1 MTKEE
6 IIEMLDTREWPSENG
21 TYLLVGFSKDE
32 AFSVHRVKYVNNGE
46 ISNPVLTILA
56 PGKIKACVDW
66 SDIKSL
72 DNKQYMFNDE
82 LLKKYPDLI
91 AAMEACEK

>member
-6 IIEMLDTREWPSENG
+6 IIEMLDTREWPSKNG

-32 AFSVHRVKYVNNGE
+32 AFSVHRVKYVSGE
-46 ISNPVLTILA
+46 ISNPVLTMLA
-56 PGKIKACVDW
+56 PGKMKACIDW

-82 LLKKYPDLI
+82 LLKKYPSI
-91 AAMEACEK
+91 IEAMEDCKE